1 MELELIVGA
10 STEEQNQFCRDMATR
25 QAKLEELRSTGV
37 NKIESLKNENFKVK
51 KNKELSKE
59 EKDGIIEANK
69 TLIEEARQDSL
80 NHKEEI
86 STLEKEARQ
95 QHTGLLILANFIIVT
110 CVLIILSMNGII

>member
-51 KNKELSKE
+51 RIKSCLKKKKMELLK
-59 EKDGIIEANK
+59 
-69 TLIEEARQDSL
+69 LIRL
-80 NHKEEI
+80 
-86 STLEKEARQ
+86 
-95 QHTGLLILANFIIVT
+95 
-110 CVLIILSMNGII
+110 